1 LGNSLFYYIKKIT
14 MKEYDHTKGEI
25 IEAIGLDPEEV
36 TTDAASLLVEGEVNS
51 KYIERLENRFSKR
64 ELALLAG
71 MFVHEVLKRENNPLE
86 ELDATIK
93 IVKLEKS
100 ALPEGFIEYLES
112 KANETQE
119 QDSLLKG
126 EGGDC

>member
-1 LGNSLFYYIKKIT
+1 
-14 MKEYDHTKGEI
+14 MKEYDHSKEEI
-25 IEAIGLDPEEV
+25 YDAIGLNPDEV
-36 TTDAASLLVEGEVNS
+36 TTDAASLLIEGEVTS

-71 MFVHEVLKRENNPLE
+71 MFVHEVLKREKTPLK
-86 ELDATIK
+86 ELDDTIK

-119 QDSLLKG
+119 QDTLLKG

>member
-1 LGNSLFYYIKKIT
+1 
-14 MKEYDHTKGEI
+14 MKEYDHTKDEI
-25 IEAIGLDPEEV
+25 IEAIGLNPEEV
-36 TTDAASLLVEGEVNS
+36 TADAASLLIEGEVNS

-71 MFVHEVLKRENNPLE
+71 MFVHEVLKKESNPLE